1 MCEDVLSLIHQ
12 SSKMNTQAT
21 EAINQVLSGAK
32 NLDDASIELM
42 KAGIEITDEIWNA
55 LQDAENNHRKGARG
69 LQVGDT
75 INIIG
80 KNGNQ
85 DFSGNF
91 RGWTPD
97 GMMVVVYG
105 GGKQMI
111 LSMND
116 TRK

>member
-1 MCEDVLSLIHQ
+1 
-12 SSKMNTQAT
+12 MNTQLT
-21 EAINQVLSGAK
+21 EAINQVTTGAK
-32 NLDDASIELM
+32 NCDDASVELM
-42 KAGIEITDEIWNA
+42 NAGIEITDEIWNA
-55 LQDAENNHRKGARG
+55 LQDAENNYRKATRG

-116 TRK
+116 TKK

>member
-1 MCEDVLSLIHQ
+1 MLSLIHQ
-12 SSKMNTQAT
+12 SNKMNTQAT
-21 EAINQVLSGAK
+21 EAINKVSSGAK

-42 KAGIEITDEIWNA
+42 KAGIQITDEIWNA
-55 LQDAENNHRKGARG
+55 LQDAENNYRKRTRG

-91 RGWTPD
+91 RGWVSD
-97 GMMVVVYG
+97 GMMVVVYD

-116 TRK
+116 IRK

>member
-1 MCEDVLSLIHQ
+1 
-12 SSKMNTQAT
+12 MNTKLI
-21 EAINQVLSGAK
+21 EAINQVTTGAK
-32 NLDDASIELM
+32 NCDDASVELIN
-42 KAGIEITDEIWNA
+42 AGIEITDEIWNA
-55 LQDAENNHRKGARG
+55 LQDAENNYRKATRG
-69 LQVGDT
+69 LQVGDA

-116 TRK
+116 TKK